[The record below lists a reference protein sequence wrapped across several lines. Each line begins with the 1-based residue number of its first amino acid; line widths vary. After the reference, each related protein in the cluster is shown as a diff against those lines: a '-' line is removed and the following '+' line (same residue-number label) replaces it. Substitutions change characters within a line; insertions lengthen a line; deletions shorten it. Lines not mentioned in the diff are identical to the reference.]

1 MRSLLDIFPH
11 SIGQELSLL
20 KEPEWAQVE
29 EIRIRTNRPIELIQT
44 GKSRFLSYH
53 TKAEDA
59 THLLGRLSNYSMYT
73 LEEELKQGYIT
84 ISGGHRVGLAGKVIV
99 ENGSVKG
106 LRDISSFN
114 IRIAKEKIGIALPFL
129 PYLYEQQNWHN
140 TLIIGPPQTG
150 KTTLLRD
157 LARLSSTGTHQ
168 IPPRKTGIIDERSE
182 IAGCIRGV
190 PQHHFG
196 HRIDVLDACP
206 KAEGL
211 MMMIRSMSPEVII
224 VDEIGKDE
232 DVQALLEAIHAGVTI
247 IVSAHG
253 SSLEEL
259 YKRPSLQSLWQ
270 LRVFDRYV
278 ELNRDNGPGTIGRIY
293 DQQGQEMKRRQGVDI
308 C

>member
-1 MRSLLDIFPH
+1 MRSLLDILPH
-11 SIGQELSLL
+11 SIGQELRLL
-20 KEPEWAQVE
+20 KEAEWAQIE
-29 EIRIRTNRPIELIQT
+29 EIRIRTERPIELMQG
-44 GKSRFLSYH
+44 GKARFLSYH
-53 TKAEDA
+53 TTWEDA
-59 THLLGRLSNYSMYT
+59 SQLLGRLSNYSMYT

-99 ENGSVKG
+99 ENGFVKG

-129 PYLYEQQNWHN
+129 PYLYEEHWHN

-157 LARLSSTGTHQ
+157 IARLASTGTKT

-211 MMMIRSMSPEVII
+211 MMMIRSMSPEVMI
-224 VDEIGKDE
+224 VDEIGKSE
-232 DVQALLEAIHAGVTI
+232 DVEALLEAIHAGVNI

-253 SSLEEL
+253 YSLEDV
-259 YKRPSLQSLWQ
+259 YKRPSFKPLWE
-270 LRVFDRYV
+270 LRVFERYV
-278 ELNRDNGPGTIGRIY
+278 ELNRNNGPGTIGRMY
-293 DQQGQEMKRRQGVDI
+293 GGDGQEMKWRRGVDV

>member
-1 MRSLLDIFPH
+1 MRSLLDILPH
-11 SIGQELSLL
+11 SIGQELRLL
-20 KEPEWAQVE
+20 KEAEWAQIE
-29 EIRIRTNRPIELIQT
+29 EIRIRTDRPIELMQG
-44 GKSRFLSYH
+44 GKPRFLSYH
-53 TKAEDA
+53 TTGEDA
-59 THLLGRLSNYSMYT
+59 SQLLGRLSNYSMYT

-99 ENGSVKG
+99 ENGFVKG

-129 PYLYEQQNWHN
+129 PYLYEEHWHN

-157 LARLSSTGTHQ
+157 IARLASTGTKT

-211 MMMIRSMSPEVII
+211 MMMIRSMSPEVMI
-224 VDEIGKDE
+224 VDEIGKSE
-232 DVQALLEAIHAGVTI
+232 DVEALLEAIHAGVNI

-253 SSLEEL
+253 YSLEDV
-259 YKRPSLQSLWQ
+259 YKRPSFKPLWE
-270 LRVFDRYV
+270 LRVFERYV
-278 ELNRDNGPGTIGRIY
+278 ELNRNNGPGTIGRMY
-293 DQQGQEMKRRQGVDI
+293 GGDGQEMKWRRGVDV

>member
-1 MRSLLDIFPH
+1 MRSLLDILPH
-11 SIGQELSLL
+11 SIGQELRLL
-20 KEPEWAQVE
+20 KEEEWAQIE
-29 EIRIRTNRPIELIQT
+29 EIRIRTDRPIELMQG
-44 GKSRFLSYH
+44 GKPRFLSYH
-53 TKAEDA
+53 TTGEDA
-59 THLLGRLSNYSMYT
+59 SQLLGRLSNYSMYT

-84 ISGGHRVGLAGKVIV
+84 IFGGHRVGLAGKVIV
-99 ENGSVKG
+99 ENGFVKG

-114 IRIAKEKIGIALPFL
+114 IRVAKEKIGIALPFL
-129 PYLYEQQNWHN
+129 PYLYEEHWHN

-157 LARLSSTGTHQ
+157 IARLASTGTNA

-211 MMMIRSMSPEVII
+211 MMMIRSMSPEVMI
-224 VDEIGKDE
+224 VDEIGKSE
-232 DVQALLEAIHAGVTI
+232 DVQALLEAIHAGVNI

-253 SSLEEL
+253 YSLEDV
-259 YKRPSLQSLWQ
+259 YKRPSFKPLWEF
-270 LRVFDRYV
+270 RVFERYV
-278 ELNRDNGPGTIGRIY
+278 ELNRNNGPGTIGRMY
-293 DQQGQEMKRRQGVDI
+293 DQDGQEMKWRRGVDV

>member
-1 MRSLLDIFPH
+1 MRSLLDILPH
-11 SIGQELSLL
+11 SIGQELRLL
-20 KEPEWAQVE
+20 KEAEWAQIE
-29 EIRIRTNRPIELIQT
+29 EIRIRTDRPIELMQG
-44 GKSRFLSYH
+44 GKPRFLSYH
-53 TKAEDA
+53 TTGEDA
-59 THLLGRLSNYSMYT
+59 SQLLGRLSNYSMYT

-99 ENGSVKG
+99 ENGFVKG

-129 PYLYEQQNWHN
+129 PYLYEEHWHN

-157 LARLSSTGTHQ
+157 IARLASAGTKT

-182 IAGCIRGV
+182 IAGCIKGV
-190 PQHHFG
+190 PQHQFG

-211 MMMIRSMSPEVII
+211 MMMIRSMSPEVMI
-224 VDEIGKDE
+224 VDEIGKSE
-232 DVQALLEAIHAGVTI
+232 DVEALLEAIHAGVNI

-253 SSLEEL
+253 YSLEDV
-259 YKRPSLQSLWQ
+259 YKRPSFKPLWE
-270 LRVFDRYV
+270 LRVFERYV
-278 ELNRDNGPGTIGRIY
+278 ELNRNNGPGTIGRMY
-293 DQQGQEMKRRQGVDI
+293 GGDGQEMKWRRGV

>member
-1 MRSLLDIFPH
+1 MRSLLDILPH
-11 SIGQELSLL
+11 SIGQELRLL
-20 KEPEWAQVE
+20 KEAEWAQIE
-29 EIRIRTNRPIELIQT
+29 EIRIRTDRPIELMQG
-44 GKSRFLSYH
+44 GKPRFLSYR
-53 TKAEDA
+53 TTWEDA
-59 THLLGRLSNYSMYT
+59 SQLLGRLSNYSMYT

-99 ENGSVKG
+99 ENGFVKG

-129 PYLYEQQNWHN
+129 PYLYEEHWHN

-157 LARLSSTGTHQ
+157 IARLASTGTKT

-211 MMMIRSMSPEVII
+211 MMMIRSMSPEVMI
-224 VDEIGKDE
+224 VDEIGKSE
-232 DVQALLEAIHAGVTI
+232 DVEALLEAIHAGVNI

-253 SSLEEL
+253 YSLEDV
-259 YKRPSLQSLWQ
+259 YKRPSFKPLWE
-270 LRVFDRYV
+270 LRVFERYI
-278 ELNRDNGPGTIGRIY
+278 ELNRNNGPGTIGRMY
-293 DQQGQEMKRRQGVDI
+293 GGDGQEMKWRRGVDV

>member
-1 MRSLLDIFPH
+1 MRSLLDILPH
-11 SIGQELSLL
+11 SIGQELRLL
-20 KEPEWAQVE
+20 KEAEWAQIE
-29 EIRIRTNRPIELIQT
+29 EIRIRTDRPIELMQG
-44 GKSRFLSYH
+44 GKPRFLSYH
-53 TKAEDA
+53 TTGEDA
-59 THLLGRLSNYSMYT
+59 SQLLGRLSNYSMYT

-99 ENGSVKG
+99 ENGFVKG

-129 PYLYEQQNWHN
+129 PYLYEEHWHN

-157 LARLSSTGTHQ
+157 IARLASTGTKT

-196 HRIDVLDACP
+196 QRIDVLDACP

-211 MMMIRSMSPEVII
+211 MMMIRSMSPEVMI
-224 VDEIGKDE
+224 VDEIGKSE
-232 DVQALLEAIHAGVTI
+232 DVEALLEAIHAGVNI

-253 SSLEEL
+253 YSLEDV
-259 YKRPSLQSLWQ
+259 YKRPSFKPLWE
-270 LRVFDRYV
+270 LRVFERYV
-278 ELNRDNGPGTIGRIY
+278 ELNRNNGPGTIGRMY
-293 DQQGQEMKRRQGVDI
+293 DQDGQEMKWRRGMDV

>member
-1 MRSLLDIFPH
+1 MRSLLDILPH
-11 SIGQELSLL
+11 SIGQELRLL
-20 KEPEWAQVE
+20 KEEEWAQIE
-29 EIRIRTNRPIELIQT
+29 EIRIRTDRPIELMQG
-44 GKSRFLSYH
+44 GKPRFLSYH
-53 TKAEDA
+53 TTWEDA
-59 THLLGRLSNYSMYT
+59 SQLLGRLSNYSMYT

-99 ENGSVKG
+99 ENGFVKG

-114 IRIAKEKIGIALPFL
+114 IRVAKEKIGIALPFL
-129 PYLYEQQNWHN
+129 PYLYEEHWHN

-157 LARLSSTGTHQ
+157 IARLASTGTKT

-211 MMMIRSMSPEVII
+211 MMMIRSMSPEVMI
-224 VDEIGKDE
+224 VDEIGKSE
-232 DVQALLEAIHAGVTI
+232 DVEALLEAIHAGVNI

-253 SSLEEL
+253 YSFEDV
-259 YKRPSLQSLWQ
+259 YKRPSFKPLWE
-270 LRVFDRYV
+270 LRVFERYV
-278 ELNRDNGPGTIGRIY
+278 ELNRNNGPGTIGRMY
-293 DQQGQEMKRRQGVDI
+293 GGDGQEMKWRRGVDV

>member
-1 MRSLLDIFPH
+1 MRSLLDILPH
-11 SIGQELSLL
+11 SIGQELRLL
-20 KEPEWAQVE
+20 KEAEWAQIE
-29 EIRIRTNRPIELIQT
+29 EIRIRTDRPIELMQG
-44 GKSRFLSYH
+44 GKPRFLSYH
-53 TKAEDA
+53 TTGEDA
-59 THLLGRLSNYSMYT
+59 SQLLGRLSNYSMYT

-99 ENGSVKG
+99 ENGFVKG

-129 PYLYEQQNWHN
+129 PYLYEEHWHN

-157 LARLSSTGTHQ
+157 IARLASTGTKT

-211 MMMIRSMSPEVII
+211 MMMIRSMSPEVMI
-224 VDEIGKDE
+224 VDEIGKSE
-232 DVQALLEAIHAGVTI
+232 DVEALLEAIHAGVNI

-253 SSLEEL
+253 YSLEDV
-259 YKRPSLQSLWQ
+259 YKRPSFKPLWE
-270 LRVFDRYV
+270 LRVFERYV
-278 ELNRDNGPGTIGRIY
+278 ELNRNNGPGTIGRMY
-293 DQQGQEMKRRQGVDI
+293 GGDGQEMKWRRGV

>member
-1 MRSLLDIFPH
+1 MRSLLDILPH
-11 SIGQELSLL
+11 SIGQELRLL
-20 KEPEWAQVE
+20 KEAEWAQIE
-29 EIRIRTNRPIELIQT
+29 EIRIRTDRPIELMQG
-44 GKSRFLSYH
+44 GKPRFLSYR
-53 TKAEDA
+53 TTWED
-59 THLLGRLSNYSMYT
+59 TSQLLGRLSNYSMYT

-99 ENGSVKG
+99 ENGFVKG

-129 PYLYEQQNWHN
+129 PYLYEEHWHN

-157 LARLSSTGTHQ
+157 IARLASTGTKT

-206 KAEGL
+206 KSEGL
-211 MMMIRSMSPEVII
+211 MMMIRSMSPEVMI
-224 VDEIGKDE
+224 VDEIGKSE
-232 DVQALLEAIHAGVTI
+232 DVEALLEAIHAGVNI

-253 SSLEEL
+253 YSLEDV
-259 YKRPSLQSLWQ
+259 YKRPSFKPLWE
-270 LRVFDRYV
+270 LRVFERYV
-278 ELNRDNGPGTIGRIY
+278 ELNRNNGPGTIGRMY
-293 DQQGQEMKRRQGVDI
+293 GGDGQEMKWRRGVDV

>member
-1 MRSLLDIFPH
+1 MRSLLDILPH
-11 SIGQELSLL
+11 SIGQELRLL
-20 KEPEWAQVE
+20 KEAEWAQIE
-29 EIRIRTNRPIELIQT
+29 EIRIRTDRPIELMQG
-44 GKSRFLSYH
+44 GKPRFLSYH
-53 TKAEDA
+53 TTGEDA
-59 THLLGRLSNYSMYT
+59 SQLLGRLSNYSMYT

-99 ENGSVKG
+99 ENGFVKG

-129 PYLYEQQNWHN
+129 PYLYEEHWHN

-157 LARLSSTGTHQ
+157 IARLASTGTKT
-168 IPPRKTGIIDERSE
+168 IPPSKTGIIDERSE

-211 MMMIRSMSPEVII
+211 MMMIRSMSPEVMI
-224 VDEIGKDE
+224 VDEIGKSE
-232 DVQALLEAIHAGVTI
+232 DVEALLEAIHAGVNI

-253 SSLEEL
+253 YSLEDV
-259 YKRPSLQSLWQ
+259 YKRPSFKPLWE
-270 LRVFDRYV
+270 LRVFERYV
-278 ELNRDNGPGTIGRIY
+278 ELNRNNGPGTIGRMY
-293 DQQGQEMKRRQGVDI
+293 GGDGQEMKWRRGV

>member
-1 MRSLLDIFPH
+1 MRSLLDILPH
-11 SIGQELSLL
+11 SIGQELRLL
-20 KEPEWAQVE
+20 KEAEWAQIE
-29 EIRIRTNRPIELIQT
+29 EIRIRTDRPIELMQG
-44 GKSRFLSYH
+44 GKPRFLSYR
-53 TKAEDA
+53 TTWED
-59 THLLGRLSNYSMYT
+59 TSQLLGRLSNYSMYT

-99 ENGSVKG
+99 ENGFVKG

-129 PYLYEQQNWHN
+129 PYLYEEHWHN

-157 LARLSSTGTHQ
+157 IARLASTGTKT

-211 MMMIRSMSPEVII
+211 MMMIRSMSPEVMI
-224 VDEIGKDE
+224 VDEIGKSE
-232 DVQALLEAIHAGVTI
+232 DVEALLEAIHAGVNI

-253 SSLEEL
+253 YSLEDV
-259 YKRPSLQSLWQ
+259 YKRPSFKPLWE
-270 LRVFDRYV
+270 LRVFERYV
-278 ELNRDNGPGTIGRIY
+278 ELNRNNGPGTIGRMY
-293 DQQGQEMKRRQGVDI
+293 GGDGQEMKWRRGVDV

>member
-1 MRSLLDIFPH
+1 MRSLLDILPH
-11 SIGQELSLL
+11 SIGQELRLL
-20 KEPEWAQVE
+20 KEAEWAQIE
-29 EIRIRTNRPIELIQT
+29 EIRIRTDRPIELMQG
-44 GKSRFLSYH
+44 GKPRFLSYR
-53 TKAEDA
+53 TTWEDA
-59 THLLGRLSNYSMYT
+59 SQLLGRLSNYSMYT

-99 ENGSVKG
+99 ENGFVKG

-129 PYLYEQQNWHN
+129 PYLYEEHWHN

-157 LARLSSTGTHQ
+157 IARLASTGTKT

-211 MMMIRSMSPEVII
+211 MMMIRSMSPEVMI
-224 VDEIGKDE
+224 VDEIGKSE
-232 DVQALLEAIHAGVTI
+232 DVEALLEAIHAGVNI

-253 SSLEEL
+253 YSLEDV
-259 YKRPSLQSLWQ
+259 YKRPSFKPLWE
-270 LRVFDRYV
+270 LRVFERYV
-278 ELNRDNGPGTIGRIY
+278 ELNRNNGPGTIGRMY
-293 DQQGQEMKRRQGVDI
+293 GGDGQEMKWRRGVDV

>member
-1 MRSLLDIFPH
+1 MQNLLDILPH
-11 SIGQELSLL
+11 SIGQELRIFQA
-20 KEPEWAQVE
+20 KEWAQIE
-29 EIRIRTNRPIELIQT
+29 EIRIRTNRPVELIQK
-44 GKSRFLSYH
+44 GEPRFLTYYA
-53 TKAEDA
+53 TVEDA
-59 THLLGRLSNYSMYT
+59 SQLLGRLSNYSMYT

-99 ENGSVKG
+99 EKGVVKG

-114 IRIAKEKIGIALPFL
+114 IRIAKQKIGIGNPFL
-129 PYLYEQQNWHN
+129 PYLYEQKWFN
-140 TLIIGPPQTG
+140 TLLIGPPQTG

-157 LARLSSTGTHQ
+157 LARLSSAGGEGV
-168 IPPRKTGIIDERSE
+168 PPQKTGIVDERSE

-190 PQHHFG
+190 PQHEFG

-224 VDEIGKDE
+224 VDEIGRE
-232 DVQALLEAIHAGVTI
+232 DDSNALLEAIHAGVTI

-253 SSLEEL
+253 NSLEDVC
-259 YKRPSLQSLWQ
+259 KRPSFQKLWQ
-270 LRVFDRYV
+270 QRVFDRYI
-278 ELNRDNGPGTIGRIY
+278 ELTRKNGPGTIRRIY
-293 DQQGQEMKRRQGVDI
+293 DKNGQELKWRRGESV

>member
-1 MRSLLDIFPH
+1 MRSLLDILPH
-11 SIGQELSLL
+11 SIGQELRLL
-20 KEPEWAQVE
+20 KDTEWAQIE
-29 EIRIRTNRPIELIQT
+29 EIRIRTDRPIELMQG
-44 GKSRFLSYH
+44 GKPRFLSYH
-53 TKAEDA
+53 TTGEDA
-59 THLLGRLSNYSMYT
+59 SQLLGRLSNYSMYT

-99 ENGSVKG
+99 ENGFVKG

-129 PYLYEQQNWHN
+129 PYLYEEHWHN

-157 LARLSSTGTHQ
+157 IARLASTGTKT

-190 PQHHFG
+190 PQHQFG

-211 MMMIRSMSPEVII
+211 MMMIRSMSPEVMI
-224 VDEIGKDE
+224 VDEIGKSE
-232 DVQALLEAIHAGVTI
+232 DVEALLEAIHAGVNI

-253 SSLEEL
+253 YSLEDV
-259 YKRPSLQSLWQ
+259 YKRPSFKPLWE
-270 LRVFDRYV
+270 LRVFERYV
-278 ELNRDNGPGTIGRIY
+278 ELNRNNGPGTIGRMY
-293 DQQGQEMKRRQGVDI
+293 GGDGQEMKWRRGV